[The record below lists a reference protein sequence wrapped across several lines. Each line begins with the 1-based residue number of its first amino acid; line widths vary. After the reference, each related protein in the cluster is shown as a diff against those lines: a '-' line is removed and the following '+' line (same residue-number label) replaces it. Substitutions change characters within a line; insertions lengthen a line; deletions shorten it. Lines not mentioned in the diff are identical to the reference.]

1 MEAAGR
7 GGRRSRSRGE
17 SERAHARTIQVPTR
31 HLLEVRV
38 DGGPGSSADSA
49 GMEVDV
55 DTGPDR
61 SDRASR
67 SG

>member
-1 MEAAGR
+1 MDREAAR
-7 GGRRSRSRGE
+7 EERE
-17 SERAHARTIQVPTR
+17 SERAHARTVQVPTR
-31 HLLEVRV
+31 RLLEVRV